1 MSGHSRIIV
10 AAAFGSVCLAGCS
23 STVTSLVGGINA
35 VAGALSSSTTTQAA
49 VNLQAGAKAIVCD
62 VSGVASLAQTIEKQ
76 GVGSKVMAKDT
87 SDLYAASAAVCAALG
102 GSAVPG
108 TVTVPA
114 SATPVVATASATTPA
129 AAK

>member
-1 MSGHSRIIV
+1 MSGHYRIIV
-10 AAAFGSVCLAGCS
+10 AATFGSVCLAGCS
-23 STVTSLVGGINA
+23 STTGLVSGINA
-35 VAGALSSSTTTQAA
+35 VAGALSSPTATQAA
-49 VNLQAGAKAIVCD
+49 ANLQAGAKAIVCD
-62 VSGVASLAQTIEKQ
+62 VSGVASLAQSIEKQ

-87 SDLYAASAAVCAALG
+87 SDVYAASSAVCAALG

-114 SATPVVATASATTPA
+114 SATPVVAAAAATTPA